1 MIRQQSFWKGSAVL
15 LLSAIAAK
23 VLGACFKIP
32 LTNVLGGTG
41 MGYFSC
47 AYGLLLPVY
56 ALSVTGISAA
66 VAQTVARAAALE
78 HWNEVRRIHRI
89 SRLICGFFGLLLS
102 LLMFL
107 LAKPFADGVAAQPH
121 AVFSVLAIAPAA
133 CFGCLT
139 AAERGY
145 WEGLRTMTP
154 TAVSQAVEAIVK
166 LLAGL
171 FFCHWVL
178 SHPRQVCSFFPAE
191 VPLSAL
197 AAAAAVL
204 GVTLST
210 VLGWLYFGIRGLT
223 HSARIPKGTDTA
235 ADTGTI
241 LRRLL
246 YVMIPVALGSLVTN
260 LTSLLDLV
268 TMMRCL
274 VRVQM
279 CAPEQ
284 LLSRLGDVAA
294 KPDFPAFVYGCFSG
308 MALTIFNLVPSVTN
322 MLGKS
327 ALPFASSCWAQKDTA
342 GIRTHCQAVVTAAAA
357 IAFPAAGGLWIL
369 AEPVMAVLYGSCPEE
384 AALAVALLRSLL
396 PGMVC
401 LCLTVPLC
409 SILQGMGKAILPVKC
424 MLAGVAVKLIGN
436 LVLIPRPAFCITG
449 AGISTSACY
458 LLLLLLILWNL
469 RRILGQSL
477 GLLRPL
483 FPVFLSAVCCT
494 ATAALCR
501 NFFYQAAPLFLTAVC
516 CAAGGCIYLL
526 LLWLFGGKKQCR
538 H

>member
-1 MIRQQSFWKGSAVL
+1 MCSVVSAVIYYL
-15 LLSAIAAK
+15 IVK
-23 VLGACFKIP
+23 GR
-32 LTNVLGGTG
+32 
-41 MGYFSC
+41 
-47 AYGLLLPVY
+47 
-56 ALSVTGISAA
+56 
-66 VAQTVARAAALE
+66 RA
-78 HWNEVRRIHRI
+78 
-89 SRLICGFFGLLLS
+89 
-102 LLMFL
+102 
-107 LAKPFADGVAAQPH
+107 
-121 AVFSVLAIAPAA
+121 
-133 CFGCLT
+133 
-139 AAERGY
+139 
-145 WEGLRTMTP
+145 
-154 TAVSQAVEAIVK
+154 VK

-384 AALAVALLRSLL
+384 AALAVASLRSLL

-409 SILQGMGKAILPVKC
+409 SILQGMGKVILPVKC

-516 CAAGGCIYLL
+516 CTAGGCIYLL